1 MKISTRIFS
10 VIIAAVMLITAIPF
24 SASAKTSSE
33 IQNEIDKWEELIQ
46 KNEENQAN
54 TQDLIE
60 KLEAQN
66 KAYDEQI
73 ALLNKEIAP
82 LQKKINELTS
92 QINTLEARIKELQ
105 TEITEVEVKTEEQNK
120 AIDDTYELLKDRM
133 RADYMAGETSELELF
148 LNSGSFEEFMVR
160 SELLRQVAERDNQIV
175 DELEGQIEELNRLLE
190 ELSAKKTESEESKLQ
205 IEADRKEVE
214 SEKAVF
220 DVKKAQVVSAQS
232 KVSAN
237 LSKQDKLMEQ
247 YDENS
252 AYYQKKK
259 AQAEKELSDWSAQQD
274 AIAGNTGSTG
284 NGVIDNGVVNHNFKV
299 SSKGF
304 ISPIQDKSVYYS
316 ATYAQ
321 HSARG
326 TASVDLCA
334 PARRYVYGNYYHT
347 TNGAKL
353 YAIASGTIKEASFHS
368 ISGNY
373 ISIDHGNG
381 ISSLYAHLKTI
392 YVSVGQKVTQG
403 QVIGLVGNTGSAV
416 YPRPTS
422 SNPVAGSH
430 LHLEMRLNGTRVN
443 PEKYLPSPL
452 VY

>member
-1 MKISTRIFS
+1 MKISTKIFS
-10 VIIAAVMLITAIPF
+10 VLIAAVMLITAIPF
-24 SASAKTSSE
+24 SASAKSKDE

-54 TQDLIE
+54 TQELID

-73 ALLNKEIAP
+73 SLLNKEIAP

-92 QINTLEARIKELQ
+92 QIDTLEKRIKELE
-105 TEITEVEVKTEEQNK
+105 TEITEIEVKTEEQNK
-120 AIDDTYELLKDRM
+120 AIDETYELLKDRM

-148 LNSGSFEEFMVR
+148 LNSESFEEFMVR
-160 SELLRQVAERDNQIV
+160 SELLRQVAERDNQIIA
-175 DELEGQIEELNRLLE
+175 DLEVQIAELNQMLE
-190 ELSAKKTESEESKLQ
+190 DLSAKKTESEESKLQ
-205 IEADRKEVE
+205 VEADRAEVE
-214 SEKAVF
+214 SEKAVY
-220 DVKKAQVVSAQS
+220 DAKKAEVESAQS

-237 LSKQDKLMEQ
+237 LTKQDKLMEQ

-252 AYYQKKK
+252 EYYQKKK
-259 AQAEKELSDWSAQQD
+259 AQAEQDLSDWSASMD
-274 AIAGNTGSTG
+274 SAAGNTGSTG
-284 NGVIDNGVVNHNFKV
+284 NGVIDNGTVSHNFKV

-316 ATYAQ
+316 ATFAQ
-321 HSARG
+321 HSSRG

-334 PARRYVYGNYYHT
+334 PARRYVYGGYYYT
-347 TNGAKL
+347 TNGAKV
-353 YAIASGTIKEASFHS
+353 YAVASGTVTAATFNS

-373 ISIDHGNG
+373 IMIDHGNG
-381 ISSLYAHLKTI
+381 ISTLYAHLKTI
-392 YVSVGQKVTQG
+392 YVSVGQKVSQG
-403 QVIGLVGNTGSAV
+403 TVIALVGNTGSAV

-430 LHLEMRLNGTRVN
+430 LHFETRLNGSRVN

>member
-1 MKISTRIFS
+1 MKISTKILSFL
-10 VIIAAVMLITAIPF
+10 IAAVMFITAIPF
-24 SASAKTSSE
+24 TASAKSKDE

-54 TQDLIE
+54 TQELID

-73 ALLNKEIAP
+73 SLLNKEIAP

-92 QINTLEARIKELQ
+92 QINALQKRIKELES
-105 TEITEVEVKTEEQNK
+105 EITEVEVETEEQNK
-120 AIDDTYELLKDRM
+120 AIDETYEVLKKRL
-133 RADYMAGETSELELF
+133 RATYMAGETSELEIF
-148 LNSGSFEEFMVR
+148 LNATDFQDFLNR
-160 SELLRQVAERDNQIV
+160 SEMIRQISKHDNAV
-175 DELEGQIEELNRLLE
+175 VEELEGQIEELNRLLE

-214 SEKAVF
+214 EEKAVF
-220 DVKKAQVVSAQS
+220 DVKKAEVSAAQS

-237 LSKQDKLMEQ
+237 LNKQDKLMEQ

-252 AYYQKKK
+252 EYYQKKK
-259 AQAEKELSDWSAQQD
+259 AQAEKDLADFSASMD
-274 AIAGNTGSTG
+274 SIAGNSGSTG

-316 ATYAQ
+316 ATFAQ

-347 TNGAKL
+347 TNGAKV
-353 YAIASGTIKEASFHS
+353 YAVASGTITVAAFNS

-373 ISIDHGNG
+373 IMIDHGNG
-381 ISSLYAHLKTI
+381 ISTLYAHLKTM
-392 YVSVGQKVTQG
+392 YVSVGQKVSQG
-403 QVIGLVGNTGSAV
+403 TVIALVGNTGSAV
-416 YPRPTS
+416 YPRPSS

-430 LHLEMRLNGTRVN
+430 LHFETRLNGSRVN
-443 PEKYLPSPL
+443 PEKWLPSPL

>member
-10 VIIAAVMLITAIPF
+10 VIIAAVMLITAIPL
-24 SASAKTSSE
+24 SASAKTGSDY
-33 IQNEIDKWEELIQ
+33 QAEIDKWDKLI
-46 KNEENQAN
+46 EENDKNKAN
-54 TQDLIE
+54 
-60 KLEAQN
+60 KEAQFEAIESQN
-66 KAYDEQI
+66 EALDKQI
-73 ALLNKEIAP
+73 AAIDAEILP
-82 LQKKINELTS
+82 IQKKIDELTES
-92 QINTLEARIKELQ
+92 IEELEKKINKLQ
-105 TEITEVEVKTEEQNK
+105 GEIVEVEEKTEEQNK
-120 AIDDTYELLKDRM
+120 AIDETYELLKDRM

-175 DELEGQIEELNRLLE
+175 DDLEAQIEELNILLE
-190 ELSAKKTESEESKLQ
+190 ELTAKKTETEESKLK
-205 IEADRKEVE
+205 IEADRKEQE
-214 SEKAVF
+214 KEKAVHEA
-220 DVKKAQVVSAQS
+220 KKAEKSSAKAKAQS
-232 KVSAN
+232 N
-237 LSKQDKLMEQ
+237 LDRLNKLLEG
-247 YDENS
+247 YNEND
-252 AYYQKKK
+252 AYYQKQK
-259 AQAEKELSDWSAQQD
+259 AKAEKNFADWSAQQD

-284 NGVIDNGVVNHNFKV
+284 NGVIDNGNVNHNFKV

>member
-1 MKISTRIFS
+1 MKISKKIFS
-10 VIIAAVMLITAIPF
+10 IIIAAVMLITAIPF
-24 SASAKTSSE
+24 SASAKSKDE
-33 IQNEIDKWEELIQ
+33 IQEEIDKWEDLIQ
-46 KNEENQAN
+46 ENEENQAN
-54 TQDLIE
+54 TQELID

-66 KAYDEQI
+66 KAYDQQI
-73 ALLNKEIAP
+73 ALLNEEIAP

-92 QINTLEARIKELQ
+92 QINTLEKRIKELE
-105 TEITEVEVKTEEQNK
+105 TEIADVETKTEEQNK
-120 AIDDTYELLKDRM
+120 AIDETYELLKERM

-148 LNSGSFEEFMVR
+148 LNSGSFEEFLVR
-160 SELLRQVAERDNQIV
+160 SELLRQVAEHDNEV
-175 DELEGQIEELNRLLE
+175 VEELEGQIEELNKLLE

-205 IEADRKEVE
+205 VEADRVEVE
-214 SEKAVF
+214 SEKAVY
-220 DVKKAQVVSAQS
+220 DVKKAEVTAAQS

-252 AYYQKKK
+252 EYYQKKK
-259 AQAEKELSDWSAQQD
+259 AQAEKDLADFSSQMDN
-274 AIAGNTGSTG
+274 IAGNTGSTG
-284 NGVIDNGVVNHNFKV
+284 NGVINNGTVSHNFKV

-316 ATYAQ
+316 ATFAQ
-321 HSARG
+321 HSSRG

-334 PARRYVYGNYYHT
+334 PARRYVYGGYHYT
-347 TNGAKL
+347 TNGAKI
-353 YAIASGTIKEASFHS
+353 YAVASGTVTAATFNS

-373 ISIDHGNG
+373 MMIDHGSG
-381 ISSLYAHLKTI
+381 ITTLYAHCKTL
-392 YVSVGQKVTQG
+392 YVSVGQKVVQG

-416 YPRPTS
+416 YPRPSS

-430 LHLEMRLNGTRVN
+430 LHFETRLNGSRVN